1 MVDEIKVS
9 TDFQESDNK
18 KPTNS
23 KAYKTNKKITK
34 AFLILMS
41 KKSLEEAEVSE
52 LCRIAKINR
61 TTFYNHYSS
70 LYELLE
76 YLMDDFF
83 TNIKDYLYSTP
94 YKKENTASKIAS
106 VLKYLKENKD
116 FANILLSSNLYEKVA
131 QKLVSFDFIY
141 NIFRNSSNKMINSF
155 IVGEDYYFDFIV
167 AGCLAVIKKWLNEG
181 CIVDENVL
189 ARLIT
194 SMA

>member
-9 TDFQESDNK
+9 TNFQENDNK

-41 KKSLEEAEVSE
+41 KKSLEAAEVSE

-155 IVGEDYYFDFIV
+155 IIGEDYYFDFIV
-167 AGCLAVIKKWLNEG
+167 TGCLAVIKKWLNEG

>member
-1 MVDEIKVS
+1 MVYEIKVS
-9 TDFQESDNK
+9 TDFQETDNK

-23 KAYKTNKKITK
+23 KAYKTNKKIIK

-76 YLMDDFF
+76 YLLDDFF
-83 TNIKDYLYSTP
+83 ANIKDYLYSTP

-141 NIFRNSSNKMINSF
+141 NMFRNSSDKMINSF
-155 IVGEDYYFDFIV
+155 IIGDDYYFDFIV

-181 CIVDENVL
+181 CVVDENVL

>member
-1 MVDEIKVS
+1 MVHEIKVS
-9 TDFQESDNK
+9 TDFQENDNK

-83 TNIKDYLYSTP
+83 ANIKDYFNSTP

-106 VLKYLKENKD
+106 VLKYLKENKG

-141 NIFRNSSNKMINSF
+141 NMFRNSSNKMINSF
-155 IVGEDYYFDFIV
+155 IIGDDYYLDFFV
-167 AGCLAVIKKWLNEG
+167 TGCLAVIKKWLNQG
-181 CIVDENVL
+181 CVVDENVL

>member
-1 MVDEIKVS
+1 MAEEIKMS
-9 TDFQESDNK
+9 ADFQDNGNK
-18 KPTNS
+18 KVLNS
-23 KAYKTNKKITK
+23 KAYKTNKKIIK

-41 KKSLEEAEVSE
+41 KKSLEEADVSE

-83 TNIKDYLYSTP
+83 ANIKDYLYSTS

-141 NIFRNSSNKMINSF
+141 NMFRNSSNKMLNSF
-155 IVGEDYYFDFIV
+155 IIGDDYYLDFIV
-167 AGCLAVIKKWLNEG
+167 TGCLAVIKKWLNEG
-181 CIVDENVL
+181 CVVDENVL

-194 SMA
+194 SMG

>member
-9 TDFQESDNK
+9 TDFQENDNK

-23 KAYKTNKKITK
+23 KAYKTNKKIIK

-83 TNIKDYLYSTP
+83 ANIKDYLYSTP

-106 VLKYLKENKD
+106 VLKYLKDNKD

-141 NIFRNSSNKMINSF
+141 NMFRNSSDKMINSF
-155 IVGEDYYFDFIV
+155 IIGDDYYFDFIV
-167 AGCLAVIKKWLNEG
+167 AGCLAVIKKWLTEG
-181 CIVDENVL
+181 CVVDENVL

>member
-9 TDFQESDNK
+9 ADSQENDNK

-155 IVGEDYYFDFIV
+155 IIGEDYYFDFIV